1 MVVSMMFANRH
12 LASRA
17 VEICWSVA
25 DEALLLLLLQILL
38 GFSHF
43 FQSTSVSCD
52 VL

>member
-25 DEALLLLLLQILL
+25 DEALLLLQILL

-43 FQSTSVSCD
+43 FQSTPLICG